1 LKQRVWTFI
10 SAVADGCVC
19 ESFGATER
27 QKGASK
33 ITLHHPFGCGGWHH
47 LTSTMITLYGLSRP
61 MMSWFSET
69 YVASKLH
76 VHSRDLTTVPPRTCL
91 MCPFRYHYQFS
102 SLIHF
107 KTRQEYFFYD
117 KESYGMLKTGFGGTW
132 FSTLLL
138 NFSKGNGS
146 KWGTWPTTTPLC
158 PIIIA
163 MIFFIKM

>member
-1 LKQRVWTFI
+1 MCLRVIWCNRTPERSIQDYPPSSFWVWRMAPSNI
-10 SAVADGCVC
+10 S
-19 ESFGATER
+19 
-27 QKGASK
+27 
-33 ITLHHPFGCGGWHH
+33 
-47 LTSTMITLYGLSRP
+47 MITLYGLSRP